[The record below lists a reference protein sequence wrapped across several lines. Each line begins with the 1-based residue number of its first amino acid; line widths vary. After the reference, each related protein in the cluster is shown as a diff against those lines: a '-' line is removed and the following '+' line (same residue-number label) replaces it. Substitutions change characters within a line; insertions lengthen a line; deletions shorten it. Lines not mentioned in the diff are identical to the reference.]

1 MPGSSI
7 TLAIVFGRI
16 VFFLFLSLFGG
27 LAISTGFREW
37 RDDPVRD
44 YRAGDGIVSLH
55 ELVLDQN
62 RWNERVPLPLRVD
75 TQVRLEAGSSCV
87 AREFFGNS
95 DSARSFMDAKPPG
108 SQAALMISSDQ
119 HEARWRSLWPHRGL
133 GLVAF
138 GVLLV
143 LFALHRLLDLPWPTI
158 QPELAGVLFCAA
170 FLVAG
175 LVAASKMWPAA
186 VRRIQAAHW
195 EPVVFELL
203 GTRTVPSG
211 KHSRTEHAIRY
222 SFGDATFV
230 TVQSPGGM
238 SFDSGQ
244 DLRRECRVDPAR
256 PWQVEIAWGW
266 TPGLGVV
273 LFPVPFLTVGVLAL
287 IIPFSS
293 RLRKIIRVGSSN
305 PRGEQFAPHD
315 TSGIGPS
322 LFALIFV
329 GSIVGVFGSLCGEM
343 WIHDQPMKWFLTLF
357 LLPFVG
363 WVVWLFRCLIRSLMK
378 AWQNRANQ

>member
-1 MPGSSI
+1 LI
-7 TLAIVFGRI
+7 VVTLLIVFGRI

-27 LAISTGFREW
+27 LAISAGYREW
-37 RDDPVRD
+37 RDDPVRA
-44 YRAGDGIVSLH
+44 YRSGDGIVNVH
-55 ELVLDQN
+55 ELVLDQT
-62 RWNERVPLPLRVD
+62 RWDERTPLPLRVD

-87 AREFFGNS
+87 AHEFFGNS
-95 DSARSFMDAKPPG
+95 ESARSFVEAYPPG
-108 SQAALMISSDQ
+108 SIAKLVVSPDQ
-119 HEARWRSLWPHRGL
+119 HEARWRSLWPHHGL
-133 GLVAF
+133 GLVVF

-143 LFALHRLLDLPWPTI
+143 LFALHRLLDLSWPTI
-158 QPELAGVLFCAA
+158 QPELVGILFCSA

-175 LVAASKMWPAA
+175 FIAASKMWPAA

-230 TVQSPGGM
+230 TVQSSGGM
-238 SFDSGQ
+238 SFDSDQ
-244 DLRRECRVDPAR
+244 DLRRECRVDPAK
-256 PWQVEIAWGW
+256 PWRVELAWGW

-287 IIPFSS
+287 IIPLSG

-305 PRGEQFAPHD
+305 PRGEQFAPND
-315 TSGIGPS
+315 TSGVGPS
-322 LFALIFV
+322 LFALMFV
-329 GSIVGVFGSLCGEM
+329 GSIVGVFASLCG
-343 WIHDQPMKWFLTLF
+343 
-357 LLPFVG
+357 
-363 WVVWLFRCLIRSLMK
+363 
-378 AWQNRANQ
+378 